1 MLQDLRFTFRLIA
14 KDRWFAA
21 AAVIALALGI
31 GVNAVGF
38 TLVNAAFLRGLP
50 FDQANRL
57 YVLTWQSG
65 SGRQSVSHAELQDW
79 RDGSRTFAGLAAFS
93 NGSMNISD
101 ARALPEQARGTRIT
115 ANAFGLL
122 RQPTLL
128 GRDFSPGDDRKGAE
142 PVVIISYT
150 FWKNRYGADPNVLG
164 MAMRVNGQPAT
175 IIGVMPAGMRFPDN
189 TEIWIPVI
197 PTEAQ
202 ERRDARFLAVFGR
215 LADGVSR
222 REALTEMNGIAAR
235 LAAAH
240 PDTNK
245 DLPGVR
251 VETFT
256 ERFVGGAA
264 RTMFLVVMGAVGF
277 VLLIACANV
286 ANLLLSRS
294 ANRVR
299 EVALRTALGATRW
312 RVVRQ
317 LLVESVVL
325 AFIGGSFGLLLAY
338 AGVRVFDASLT
349 DPGKPFWI
357 DFRVDYVVFGYVA
370 AICVLTA
377 ILFGLAPALHVS
389 RTNTNEVLKEGGR
402 GSSGNRRARWFSGTM
417 IVTELALTVVL
428 LAGASLM
435 IRSFMN
441 LQTLEVGFPTGQLM
455 TMRMQLPEKKYPTPE
470 ARTAFYDRLEPA
482 LAALSGVD
490 AVAITTTVPP
500 FQAGERPFEIDG
512 RPARQPDTPAPTVAT
527 VTISPRFFEVIGVGM
542 RRGRALRDIDGA
554 AGSETVVINE
564 RMASQF
570 FPGEDPIGRRLRLFP
585 RDKAPN
591 QPTPVWRTIVGI
603 SPSIRHTE
611 TRQVELNAVVYVPHR
626 QEPPAGASLIV
637 RSPLPPASLVDSL
650 RRTVQAI
657 DADQPVFTVQT
668 LDQMMDGDRWP
679 FRVFGVMFG
688 IFAVIALVLS
698 AVGLYAVMAYSVTQR
713 TSEIGL
719 RMALGAQA
727 GQVRWMILK
736 LGLAQLVLG
745 LTLGLAGALALS
757 TVMERMLVGITSS
770 DPVTFAVIT
779 IMLTIVSIAACL
791 LPARRATL
799 VDPLVALRAE

>member
-21 AAVIALALGI
+21 AAVVALALGI

-57 YVLTWQSG
+57 YVLTWQG
-65 SGRQSVSHAELQDW
+65 RSGRQSVSHAELQDW

-164 MAMRVNGQPAT
+164 MPMRVNGQPAT

-189 TEIWIPVI
+189 TEIWIPAI

-294 ANRVR
+294 AQSGSRGRPPHRPRRHTLARRSSAAGR
-299 EVALRTALGATRW
+299 E
-312 RVVRQ
+312 
-317 LLVESVVL
+317 
-325 AFIGGSFGLLLAY
+325 
-338 AGVRVFDASLT
+338 
-349 DPGKPFWI
+349 
-357 DFRVDYVVFGYVA
+357 
-370 AICVLTA
+370 
-377 ILFGLAPALHVS
+377 
-389 RTNTNEVLKEGGR
+389 
-402 GSSGNRRARWFSGTM
+402 RRARLHRRKS
-417 IVTELALTVVL
+417 
-428 LAGASLM
+428 
-435 IRSFMN
+435 
-441 LQTLEVGFPTGQLM
+441 
-455 TMRMQLPEKKYPTPE
+455 
-470 ARTAFYDRLEPA
+470 RTASGVRRRPRVRCVADRSGE
-482 LAALSGVD
+482 ALSGS
-490 AVAITTTVPP
+490 T
-500 FQAGERPFEIDG
+500 
-512 RPARQPDTPAPTVAT
+512 
-527 VTISPRFFEVIGVGM
+527 S
-542 RRGRALRDIDGA
+542 
-554 AGSETVVINE
+554 GST
-564 RMASQF
+564 MS
-570 FPGEDPIGRRLRLFP
+570 
-585 RDKAPN
+585 
-591 QPTPVWRTIVGI
+591 
-603 SPSIRHTE
+603 
-611 TRQVELNAVVYVPHR
+611 
-626 QEPPAGASLIV
+626 
-637 RSPLPPASLVDSL
+637 
-650 RRTVQAI
+650 
-657 DADQPVFTVQT
+657 
-668 LDQMMDGDRWP
+668 
-679 FRVFGVMFG
+679 
-688 IFAVIALVLS
+688 
-698 AVGLYAVMAYSVTQR
+698 
-713 TSEIGL
+713 
-719 RMALGAQA
+719 
-727 GQVRWMILK
+727 
-736 LGLAQLVLG
+736 
-745 LTLGLAGALALS
+745 
-757 TVMERMLVGITSS
+757 SS
-770 DPVTFAVIT
+770 DT
-779 IMLTIVSIAACL
+779 SRRSAC
-791 LPARRATL
+791 
-799 VDPLVALRAE
+799 